1 MTSAVA
7 VGITLVAMTNF
18 QVAHRDKQ
26 EPTATLLVRV
36 IVCFALFAGGL
47 ALIGLGAYGTPAE
60 DLGSALTFVGGI
72 VLISLAF
79 GLPMM
84 GATER

>member
-1 MTSAVA
+1 
-7 VGITLVAMTNF
+7 MTNF

-26 EPTATLLVRV
+26 EPTAALLVRV
-36 IVCFALFAGGL
+36 IVCFALFVGGL
-47 ALIGLGAYGTPAE
+47 ALIGVGAYGAEAE
-60 DLGSALTFVGGI
+60 DMGAAVAFVGG
-72 VLISLAF
+72 VLLICVSF

>member
-1 MTSAVA
+1 
-7 VGITLVAMTNF
+7 MTNF

-36 IVCFALFAGGL
+36 IVCLALFVGGL
-47 ALIGLGAYGTPAE
+47 ALIGIGSDGADAE
-60 DLGSALTFVGGI
+60 NLGSALTFVGGI

>member
-1 MTSAVA
+1 
-7 VGITLVAMTNF
+7 MTNF

-36 IVCFALFAGGL
+36 IVCMALFAGGL
-47 ALIGLGAYGTPAE
+47 AMLALGAAGSQNE

-72 VLISLAF
+72 VLIGLAF
-79 GLPMM
+79 GLPML
-84 GATER
+84 GAHER